1 MKGGEVELILGRSM
15 KSLRSWFG
23 KKSRKYEQLSFND
36 QLALVRASLESDY
49 EGLKKIKYASSFGW
63 FIPNTTV
70 SNYGGTL
77 VAQDGERKETYLGDL
92 VYEYEKSSKTGVFH
106 SRDDKTRLLDVSG
119 KSDWLG
125 NDQMRKQFLEL
136 LTGYNGTTQGLE
148 EEIQINLIERT
159 FTHDRIM
166 VPAIKLIDG
175 NPTID
180 FLPGDYRN
188 PKSKLYSL
196 GRMVQP
202 DSITVNLFLNYGI

>member
-1 MKGGEVELILGRSM
+1 MIKDYDSLRLGERGEVELVLGRSM

-77 VAQDGERKETYLGDL
+77 VAQDGERQERYLENL
-92 VYEYEKSSKTGVFH
+92 VHEYEKYSETGVFH
-106 SRDDKTRLLDVSG
+106 STDDKTRLLDVDD
-119 KSDWLG
+119 KPDWLG

-136 LTGYNGTTQGLE
+136 LTGFNGATQGLE
-148 EEIQINLIERT
+148 GKIRINLIEKT
-159 FTHDRIM
+159 FTHRRLM

-180 FLPGDYRN
+180 FLPEDHSN
-188 PKSKLYSL
+188 PKSKFYSL
-196 GRMVQP
+196 GRIVQP
-202 DSITVNLFLNYGI
+202 D